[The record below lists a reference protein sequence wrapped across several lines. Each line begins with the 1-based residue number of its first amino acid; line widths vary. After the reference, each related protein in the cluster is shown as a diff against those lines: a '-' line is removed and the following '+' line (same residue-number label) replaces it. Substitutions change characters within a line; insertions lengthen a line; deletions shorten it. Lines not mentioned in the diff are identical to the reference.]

1 MSNPAIIGYAYKV
14 GEIWHENPDQLIKEV
29 GEAAIKSVGGFTH
42 HDIDA
47 FYISDAL
54 GKQIYNASSPAGYL
68 SSGLQTHKPVDVLE
82 DGATA
87 LKDAYYAIKSGAH
100 KRVFVGGFA
109 KLTDSSKPIEHISSS
124 ISPREKF
131 VGATMPSLFGLMDVA
146 YRKENNVPDR
156 SVFAEIISKEHHH
169 GVSNPWAQYR
179 FPLSPDRVL
188 KSPLIADPIRQFE
201 YTYMSDG
208 AAGLILADPTEA
220 ERLSKNPIY
229 LLKVAKASAPSSLHG
244 RESLTSIP
252 SVKRSAENF
261 FDEVKRED
269 VPILEIQS
277 KAPVAEPIILE
288 DLGYV
293 EEGKAWRH
301 IHDAYQNFETQKQ
314 KPKYLRWNLNGTEHI
329 VNPSGG
335 PKARGNPVGVT
346 PLMQAIDVARG
357 LRGEFDLGIK
367 PSYGL
372 SSAISGTGSTS
383 TTFLFGVQD
392 E

>member
-1 MSNPAIIGYAYKV
+1 MGNPAIIGYAYKV

-29 GEAAIKSVGGFTH
+29 GEAAIKNVDGFTH

-47 FYISDAL
+47 FYVSDAL

-68 SSGLQTHKPVDVLE
+68 SSGLGVDKPVDVLE

-87 LKDAYYAIKSGAH
+87 LKDAYYAIKAGAH
-100 KRVFVGGFA
+100 KRVFVGGFT
-109 KLTDSSKPIEHISSS
+109 KLTDSPKPIEHISGS

-131 VGATMPSLFGLMDVA
+131 VGATMPNLFGLMDVA
-146 YRKENNVPDR
+146 YRKENNIPDR
-156 SVFAEIISKEHHH
+156 RVFAEIISKDHHH
-169 GVSNPWAQYR
+169 GVSNPWAQYK
-179 FPLSPDRVL
+179 FDMKPDRVL
-188 KSPLIADPIRQFE
+188 TSPLIADPIRQFE

-208 AAGLILADPTEA
+208 AAGLILADSTEA

-229 LLKVAKASAPSSLHG
+229 LLKVSKASAPSSLHG

-261 FDEVKRED
+261 FDSVKRED
-269 VPILEIQS
+269 ASVLEIQS
-277 KAPVAEPIILE
+277 KTPVLEPIILE

-293 EEGKAWRH
+293 EKGKAWIN
-301 IHDAYQNFETQKQ
+301 IHESCQNFDTQKQ
-314 KPKYLRWNLNGTEHI
+314 KPKYIRYSFNGSEYV

-346 PLMQAIDVARG
+346 PLMQAIDISRS
-357 LRGEFDLGIK
+357 LRGEFDLGFR

-372 SSAISGTGSTS
+372 SAALSGTGSTA